1 MKAVEEKNK
10 EKKERYINSIM
21 KIAFPLI
28 LSNAISQ
35 VQMIIDRMFLGQVDP
50 LYMSAIG
57 NVNSP
62 MWTSMSFCFAITAGA
77 SILISQ
83 NVGAGNMD
91 KVKEYT
97 SSMIKWNNLPCLIIF
112 LCWLLFGEKI
122 FALLGVSETLM
133 PYCMA
138 YLKYFMPII
147 LLIGLEGSMSVI
159 MQTSNYT
166 MPLLVFGILRS
177 GINIVLDYALIFGH
191 FGLPAL
197 GIEGAAIA
205 TTIAEYLG
213 LLSCLVFIRS
223 EKLITRPSLK
233 QTIHASAKPYLSS
246 LGMGVNC
253 AMEELAWNAGN
264 LVIMRILNSINDLA
278 AGIYGMVFSVE
289 ILVVVV
295 VASFGTATMIL
306 TGEAK
311 GKNDRDQYSQ
321 VVKSAYGLSALVAF
335 VMLIICFIN
344 PERILSLFT
353 KDTYII
359 ETCGYLLILV
369 CVNLFGKSANIIC
382 GSGIKGSGDTKWML
396 YTQVFG
402 TVLVVTCAWIM
413 VYVFKLGILGVFVAV
428 MIDEGLRAI
437 INFGKFGKVVKCWN

>member
-1 MKAVEEKNK
+1 MV
-10 EKKERYINSIM
+10 
-21 KIAFPLI
+21 
-28 LSNAISQ
+28 
-35 VQMIIDRMFLGQVDP
+35 
-50 LYMSAIG
+50 
-57 NVNSP
+57 
-62 MWTSMSFCFAITAGA
+62 C
-77 SILISQ
+77 
-83 NVGAGNMD
+83 
-91 KVKEYT
+91 
-97 SSMIKWNNLPCLIIF
+97 
-112 LCWLLFGEKI
+112 
-122 FALLGVSETLM
+122 
-133 PYCMA
+133 
-138 YLKYFMPII
+138 
-147 LLIGLEGSMSVI
+147 SV
-159 MQTSNYT
+159 
-166 MPLLVFGILRS
+166 V
-177 GINIVLDYALIFGH
+177 
-191 FGLPAL
+191 
-197 GIEGAAIA
+197 
-205 TTIAEYLG
+205 
-213 LLSCLVFIRS
+213 
-223 EKLITRPSLK
+223 
-233 QTIHASAKPYLSS
+233 
-246 LGMGVNC
+246 
-253 AMEELAWNAGN
+253 
-264 LVIMRILNSINDLA
+264 
-278 AGIYGMVFSVE
+278 

-359 ETCGYLLILV
+359 ETSGYLLILI